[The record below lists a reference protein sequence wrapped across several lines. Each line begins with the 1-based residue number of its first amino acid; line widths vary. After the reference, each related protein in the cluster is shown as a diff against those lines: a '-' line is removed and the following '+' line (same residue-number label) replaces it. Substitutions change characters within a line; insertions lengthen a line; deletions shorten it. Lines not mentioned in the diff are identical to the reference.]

1 MASSS
6 SLSPIS
12 KPLTSDIQIDAAG
25 DLKLLLQH
33 REEWVTFQVSSKAM
47 SLASP
52 VWRAMLD
59 PNGPFRESQSDNSEI
74 IFPDDDPEAL
84 LILLSA
90 AHLRFQEVPKHLS
103 FERLLNVC
111 VLCDKYDCITLVRPW
126 IFEWKVRQIVPT
138 DWELYEEWLFIAW
151 TMGDEATFKRV
162 GRSMILRATTDES
175 GAFNDT
181 RLSKLEMPP
190 GFVGRSHLSFCLS
203 KCWTD

>member
-1 MASSS
+1 M
-6 SLSPIS
+6 S

-33 REEWVTFQVSSKAM
+33 GEEWVTFQVSSKVM

-59 PNGPFRESQSDNSEI
+59 PNGPFRESQSDNNEI
-74 IFPDDDPEAL
+74 IFPDDDSEAL

-90 AHLRFQEVPKHLS
+90 AHLRFQDVPKDLS
-103 FERLLNVC
+103 FEGLLNVC
-111 VLCDKYDCITLVRPW
+111 ILCDKYDCITLVRPW
-126 IFEWKVRQIVPT
+126 IFQWKVGQVVP
-138 DWELYEEWLFIAW
+138 EGEEFYEEWLFIAW
-151 TMGDEATFKRV
+151 TTGDEANFKRV

-190 GFVGRSHLSFCLS
+190 GFLGRFHLSLCLS
-203 KCWTD
+203 KCSTD